1 MMLSNVKWGKYI
13 IGDLFERIETAKLPY
28 KADELP
34 KQPCGEYVIPC
45 LTSSFRNQGLNYYV
59 PREGATIL
67 QHVISIPSNSDVYR
81 AYYQSREFT
90 VLSDAYAIR
99 WKNKAETIT
108 SSQYLF
114 MVMCINKI
122 TDLPIYSYKNKLVG
136 WNVVKNKPIMLPVKN
151 EKIDFKFMDDFIAEL
166 EAERV
171 AELEAYLSV
180 TGLKDTQLTK
190 KEKLALENYDS
201 LTWKEFNLEELFGKA
216 TRGKRLKSA
225 DRISGDLPFVTAGET
240 DEGISA
246 FIGNNV
252 QIFSRNTITIDMFG
266 SAKYRNYE
274 YGGDDHVAVVHT
286 EKIPKYASIFVTAAV
301 HKSSHTGQFDYGKN
315 FYAKDADILNINLPE
330 KGGKPDYE
338 CMEQIIS
345 AIHKLVI
352 RDVVKYSAEKVEET
366 KKFIKKQYRNNY
378 SNSGNLSMVAE
389 ETVKYRG

>member
-1 MMLSNVKWGKYI
+1 M
-13 IGDLFERIETAKLPY
+13 
-28 KADELP
+28 
-34 KQPCGEYVIPC
+34 
-45 LTSSFRNQGLNYYV
+45 
-59 PREGATIL
+59 
-67 QHVISIPSNSDVYR
+67 
-81 AYYQSREFT
+81 
-90 VLSDAYAIR
+90 
-99 WKNKAETIT
+99 
-108 SSQYLF
+108 
-114 MVMCINKI
+114 
-122 TDLPIYSYKNKLVG
+122 
-136 WNVVKNKPIMLPVKN
+136 
-151 EKIDFKFMDDFIAEL
+151 
-166 EAERV
+166 
-171 AELEAYLSV
+171 
-180 TGLKDTQLTK
+180 
-190 KEKLALENYDS
+190 
-201 LTWKEFNLEELFGKA
+201 
-216 TRGKRLKSA
+216 
-225 DRISGDLPFVTAGET
+225 
-240 DEGISA
+240 
-246 FIGNNV
+246 